1 MNDTDTLAGR
11 ITFLKRAKPFQ
22 AFAVRLR
29 NGSRRLI
36 EDPDGLVVTDAWV
49 HYAVPGSDRVIH
61 LGIAEI
67 EAVDLVPVDLLEH
80 RMLETILMLKHR
92 EPFVQFQILMN
103 SGDRYLIENPDL
115 LAIGKSELAYY
126 FPKSNRVAFLR
137 SNQIAAVEQ
146 LEEKP
151 AA

>member
-1 MNDTDTLAGR
+1 MSDVDTVAER
-11 ITFLKRAKPFQ
+11 IMALKRSKPFQ
-22 AFAVRLR
+22 PFVIVMR
-29 NGSRRLI
+29 NGNRRVI
-36 EDPDGLVVTDAWV
+36 EDPDSLAVTNSWV
-49 HYAVPGSDRVIH
+49 HYAFPGTDRVIH
-61 LGIAEI
+61 VGVADID
-67 EAVDLVPVDLLEH
+67 AVELVPVNVLER
-80 RMLETILMLKHR
+80 RMLATILMLKHR
-92 EPFVQFQILMN
+92 EPFVQFQIVMN

-115 LAIGKSELAYY
+115 LAVGKSEMAYY